1 MALSISTLNHF
12 ASTQLKCFPSNFTI
26 LASSF
31 SYLVPSSASSAFSP
45 RRFSAL
51 AIPKRCRFR
60 RVSAASAASGDDDS
74 RRAGELSSLS
84 PEVVVLN
91 VEGMMCEGCADSVK
105 KLLESRPQ
113 VSSASVNLTEKLAT
127 FWPAPEA
134 KTESNWHNK
143 LGGGLAEHLTN
154 CGFKP
159 SLQGQEDGD

>member
-31 SYLVPSSASSAFSP
+31 SFLVPSSASSTFSP

-60 RVSAASAASGDDDS
+60 RVSASAASGDDDS

-113 VSSASVNLTEKLAT
+113 VHLLA
-127 FWPAPEA
+127 
-134 KTESNWHNK
+134 
-143 LGGGLAEHLTN
+143 
-154 CGFKP
+154 
-159 SLQGQEDGD
+159 